1 MTQFKSIKSTSIH
14 QTMTLGGSIFQTF
27 EKTGGPLD
35 LQGICG

>member
-14 QTMTLGGSIFQTF
+14 QTMPLGSIFQTF

-35 LQGICG
+35 FQGICG